1 MSYQKS
7 TNVSWQDGKVSLQD
21 RYKLIRQR
29 GATLW
34 MTGLSGSG
42 KSTIAIAL
50 ERALFEKGFLSY
62 RLDGDNIRL
71 GINKNLGFSAA
82 DRKENI
88 RRIGEVSKLFT
99 DAGIITLASFIS
111 PYQEDRDIVREIHE
125 QSELV
130 FIEIFVDCKLES
142 AEKRDPKGCIKHGKA
157 RSKTLPELMIHTRH
171 RVILKST

>member
-1 MSYQKS
+1 MVLDKRMSYQKS

-29 GATLW
+29 SATLW

-88 RRIGEVSKLFT
+88 RRNL
-99 DAGIITLASFIS
+99 
-111 PYQEDRDIVREIHE
+111 
-125 QSELV
+125 
-130 FIEIFVDCKLES
+130 
-142 AEKRDPKGCIKHGKA
+142 
-157 RSKTLPELMIHTRH
+157 
-171 RVILKST
+171 RV